1 MDARRGGLSLEER
14 QKYWNGLLMRAGEA
28 ARLDGHDGAS
38 VLITGGLVLEL
49 RSALRDAKELV
60 DALANERGR

>member
-1 MDARRGGLSLEER
+1 MGAQPGFLPLEER
-14 QKYWNGLLMRAGEA
+14 QKYWRGLLMRAGEA
-28 ARLDGHDGAS
+28 VRMDESMQAGL
-38 VLITGGLVLEL
+38 VTGGLVLEL